1 MLLYFFFYVEFI
13 MKINIDMMCVISSIM
28 EKMDIDAGL
37 MQKFFKMGD
46 EARGK
51 SKSEVERL
59 QKQIGAELLLTL
71 GKKLHLVK
79 DELVQFISLY
89 KEISEEEAKQVD
101 VIEFLKEIAKDKG
114 LKSFLQQKDMPE
126 SKKK

>member
-1 MLLYFFFYVEFI
+1 
-13 MKINIDMMCVISSIM
+13 MKINIDMMCTISTIM
-28 EKMDIDAGL
+28 EKMEIDAGL

-51 SKSEVERL
+51 SKSEVDRI

-79 DELVQFISLY
+79 DELIQFISLY
-89 KEISEEEAKQVD
+89 KEISEEEAKKVD
-101 VIEFLKEIAKDKG
+101 VMEFLKEIAKDSG
-114 LKSFLQQKDMPE
+114 LKDFLQQKDMSE
-126 SKKK
+126 